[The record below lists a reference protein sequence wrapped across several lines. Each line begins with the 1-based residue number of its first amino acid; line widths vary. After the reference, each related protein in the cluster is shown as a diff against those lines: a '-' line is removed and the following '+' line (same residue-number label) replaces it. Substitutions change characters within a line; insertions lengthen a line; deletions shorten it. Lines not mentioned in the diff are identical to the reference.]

1 MTGFV
6 NFLKPPK
13 MTSAQAVALIKKLS
27 GGQKCGHMGTLDPFA
42 CGVLPIA
49 LGKAAKLF
57 DYFVQKEK
65 VYRAVFKFGVQTD
78 TYDLDGN
85 IIKTDNKKITLE
97 QINRILP
104 DFVGTISQLPPEYSA
119 KRINGKRA
127 YELARSGQDVNLK
140 PVEVKIYK
148 ISAQELADNEFIF
161 DITCSGGTY
170 IRSICRDIAQKL
182 DTCAVMTCLIRQAS
196 GCFTL
201 ENAKTLQ
208 ELEDN
213 FTITP
218 CKDVLSDFDKCVIEN
233 QRNYFLAVNGAQ
245 FRAKS
250 LSNGSDNL
258 TFYYNNELIG
268 IGQKTK
274 DNLYKLKVR
283 LD

>member
-104 DFVGTISQLPPEYSA
+104 DFVGTISQLPPGYSA

-182 DTCAVMTCLIRQAS
+182 DTCAVMT
-196 GCFTL
+196 
-201 ENAKTLQ
+201 
-208 ELEDN
+208 
-213 FTITP
+213 
-218 CKDVLSDFDKCVIEN
+218 
-233 QRNYFLAVNGAQ
+233 
-245 FRAKS
+245 
-250 LSNGSDNL
+250 
-258 TFYYNNELIG
+258 
-268 IGQKTK
+268 
-274 DNLYKLKVR
+274 
-283 LD
+283 